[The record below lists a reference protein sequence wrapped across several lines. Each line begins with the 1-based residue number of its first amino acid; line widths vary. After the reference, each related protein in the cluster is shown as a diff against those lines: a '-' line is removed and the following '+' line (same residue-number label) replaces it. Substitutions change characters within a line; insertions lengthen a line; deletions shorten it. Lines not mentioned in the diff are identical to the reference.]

1 VDKHL
6 KSTIRTVRDSS
17 PVIVLGREIDQEN
30 LTVTVEV
37 TAIFDN
43 DDAAASFRA
52 DVQDLLEKA

>member
-1 VDKHL
+1 MDKHL